1 MKIHQHI
8 HKHIYGHTYT
18 RPHTHPYTP
27 GHKEGEKTWGKACN
41 MTRKSGEKEVR
52 IRKGKDGRADP
63 RTGLHREMLYLQGVR
78 DYKKEKER
86 EKKNIKLM
94 RKKYEM

>member
-1 MKIHQHI
+1 MRESMQHDQ
-8 HKHIYGHTYT
+8 
-18 RPHTHPYTP
+18 
-27 GHKEGEKTWGKACN
+27 
-41 MTRKSGEKEVR
+41 KSGEKEVR

-63 RTGLHREMLYLQGVR
+63 RTGLHREMLYLQGVC